1 MATFQLEASNA
12 FTNEPTHKKIQHK
25 ELVDG
30 NNDEISKK
38 NFGSPDLGRQ
48 RTRSIGWTVA
58 EAAAVVAN
66 WKISRPENQE
76 AKSAGNASKH

>member
-1 MATFQLEASNA
+1 M
-12 FTNEPTHKKIQHK
+12 
-25 ELVDG
+25 
-30 NNDEISKK
+30 
-38 NFGSPDLGRQ
+38 
-48 RTRSIGWTVA
+48 SIGWTVA